1 MSPPALQYNLMH
13 YPVLVRPANLS
24 IPLKSRTSRAAWMPG
39 GPNTPHVPGRERE
52 RESSCR
58 LESRQSWKHYVH
70 NESVHSPVSFSTLCM
85 ALAFLANCTRSS
97 LPFLRANKV
106 WVVWMPRDL
115 TVPHA
120 RGRERQRERFI
131 SDLPARGK
139 TQFEPNRLLNSVCPL
154 RTSYHFAAR
163 GTLPFQ

>member
-1 MSPPALQYNLMH
+1 MH

-24 IPLKSRTSRAAWMPG
+24 IPSEKPYITGGLDAR

-52 RESSCR
+52 REFLPTGIQTE
-58 LESRQSWKHYVH
+58 LEA
-70 NESVHSPVSFSTLCM
+70 LCPQRECAFASLLFYSM
-85 ALAFLANCTRSS
+85 YALAFLANCTRSS

-106 WVVWMPRDL
+106 RVVWMPRDL